1 MFTHTIKLLAL
12 ATIFAGSH
20 TLWAQSPLAR
30 QTKAEVD
37 SLAQRLA
44 KVHAGQVLMSKRA
57 DSLAQAITRMKTP
70 PETPLKTLALEKAL
84 LTSQI
89 WAETLQKTQ
98 AEEQFLDQALRQK
111 AETLLKNLSADLER
125 LTATINEAKKHNQK
139 QLREQLQQELQLCR
153 QWQEHC
159 HKILASPPTKILIY
173 EVRVEP
179 NDDANALSRKSDFLR
194 DQSDRLE
201 RESKRLASRLE
212 ELQREK
218 KLRTSMH
225 EFGEEIALFDP
236 SNEGIS
242 PGKQT
247 ASRADGQSTG
257 AFDTRLS
264 EGSFSSSQLLIALS
278 WPDNI
283 SDLSPQDLTDWI
295 KHLQHI
301 KERLRVQ
308 ADSLRQRATDFEA
321 LRQQQQD

>member
-12 ATIFAGSH
+12 ATSFAGSH

-125 LTATINEAKKHNQK
+125 LTAPLNEAKQHHQK
-139 QLREQLQQELQLCR
+139 QR
-153 QWQEHC
+153 
-159 HKILASPPTKILIY
+159 
-173 EVRVEP
+173 
-179 NDDANALSRKSDFLR
+179 
-194 DQSDRLE
+194 
-201 RESKRLASRLE
+201 
-212 ELQREK
+212 
-218 KLRTSMH
+218 
-225 EFGEEIALFDP
+225 
-236 SNEGIS
+236 
-242 PGKQT
+242 
-247 ASRADGQSTG
+247 RAG
-257 AFDTRLS
+257 
-264 EGSFSSSQLLIALS
+264 
-278 WPDNI
+278 
-283 SDLSPQDLTDWI
+283 
-295 KHLQHI
+295 
-301 KERLRVQ
+301 
-308 ADSLRQRATDFEA
+308 
-321 LRQQQQD
+321 